1 MDAAMKQTILEL
13 LHSHN
18 VLRLGTLRGDGYPQ
32 VTTVEYAN
40 DDLTLYVVTDKN
52 SQKAYNIR
60 HHNKVSLAIDRDY
73 ADWNQIRGLSMAAT
87 AEVLDDRQEIAHA
100 LALFARKFPAY
111 ATLFDPKEAD
121 GMTILRI
128 TPRVISVLDYTR
140 EFGHSDEVTV

>member
-1 MDAAMKQTILEL
+1 MDAAMRQTILDL
-13 LHSHN
+13 LQSHN

-40 DDLTLYVVTDKN
+40 DDLAIYVATDKD

-87 AEVLDDRQEIAHA
+87 AEVLDDPQEIAHA
-100 LALFARKFPAY
+100 LSLLARKFPAH
-111 ATLFDPKEAD
+111 AALFDPREAD
-121 GMTILRI
+121 GMAILRI
-128 TPRVISVLDYTR
+128 APRVISVIDYTR
-140 EFGHSDEVTV
+140 GFGHTDEVTV